1 MTRLRGKVAVV
12 TGGGSGIGKATA
24 TRFAAEGARVV
35 VVGRSRNALD
45 VAAEIGDAAFGVQ
58 ADVADED
65 AVQRVIDATVG
76 RFCRLDVLVNNAGF
90 GGGLMPLHEQSSENF
105 DRVHA
110 TNLRGV
116 FLCMKAGIVPMREA
130 GGGSIVNVSS
140 ASALVGYRHHSVY
153 GAAKAGVNQLSVS
166 AALDYAPDGIR
177 VNVVAPG
184 SIWTGLHPLSGT
196 SAEPPPGIGRP
207 AGVPMDRWGL
217 ASEIANAVLFLASD
231 EASFVTGAVLPVDGG
246 YATGF
251 PGMGKINPGTP
262 SPEWVAAQAVSP
274 AADA

>member
-1 MTRLRGKVAVV
+1 MTRLRDKVAVV

-24 TRFAAEGARVV
+24 VRFAAEGARVV
-35 VVGRSRNALD
+35 VVGRSANALD
-45 VAAEIGDAAFGVQ
+45 VAEEIGDAAIGVR
-58 ADVADED
+58 ADVADEA
-65 AVQRVIDATVG
+65 AVQRMIGTTVETFG
-76 RFCRLDVLVNNAGF
+76 RLDVLVNNAGF
-90 GGGLMPLHEQSSENF
+90 GGGLMPLHEQTTENF

-116 FLCMKAGIVPMREA
+116 FLCMKAGIPAMRQS

-140 ASALVGYRHHSVY
+140 ATSLVGYRHHSVY

-166 AALDYAPDGIR
+166 AALDYAADGIR

-184 SIWTGLHPLSGT
+184 SIWTGLHPLSRVH
-196 SAEPPPGIGRP
+196 AEPPAGIARP

-217 ASEIANAVLFLASD
+217 SDEIANAVLFLASD

-246 YATGF
+246 YAIGF
-251 PGMGKINPGTP
+251 PGMGKVNPGTA
-262 SPEWVAAQAVSP
+262 SPEYAAARAPDVP
-274 AADA
+274 NG